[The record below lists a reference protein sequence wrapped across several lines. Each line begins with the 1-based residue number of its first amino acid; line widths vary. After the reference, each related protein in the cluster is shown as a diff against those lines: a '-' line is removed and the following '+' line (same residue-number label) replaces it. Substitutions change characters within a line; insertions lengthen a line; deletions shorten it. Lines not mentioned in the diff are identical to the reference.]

1 MPKRQNSQKRQ
12 SGALTSAIRSHN
24 QKAAATWGSGGIIY
38 DKVSEAIADV
48 LDRVVAATG
57 TGWTARLLAARG
69 AQVTGVDIGE
79 GVIEAAKE
87 LAPGIAFRMGDAEQ
101 LPFPEA
107 SFDVVTSTFGV
118 MFVARPDDA
127 ARELARVCKK
137 GARLGLCTWPP
148 GDTIEGLF
156 KVMRP

>member
-57 TGWTARLLAARG
+57 TGWTQRCWPRAAR
-69 AQVTGVDIGE
+69 
-79 GVIEAAKE
+79 
-87 LAPGIAFRMGDAEQ
+87 R
-101 LPFPEA
+101 LPA
-107 SFDVVTSTFGV
+107 SIS
-118 MFVARPDDA
+118 ARA
-127 ARELARVCKK
+127 
-137 GARLGLCTWPP
+137 
-148 GDTIEGLF
+148 
-156 KVMRP
+156 